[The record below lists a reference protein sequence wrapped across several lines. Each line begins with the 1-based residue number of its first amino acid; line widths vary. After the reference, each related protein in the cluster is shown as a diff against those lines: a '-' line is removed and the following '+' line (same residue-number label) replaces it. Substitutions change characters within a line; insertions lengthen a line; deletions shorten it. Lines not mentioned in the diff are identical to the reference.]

1 MSPQRSRAQ
10 AGDNP
15 VDTAVFPSWTGAVDR
30 WFTCPER
37 SSTGPSTPS
46 WGVDSAADLGRYR
59 LSPPSTAPTKTSEDN
74 FLSLQDTTLWGRT
87 RPVHDLTTME
97 IR

>member
-1 MSPQRSRAQ
+1 MSSLRSRAQ

-15 VDTAVFPSWTGAVDR
+15 VDTAAFSAWTGAVVPL
-30 WFTCPER
+30 FTCLEQW
-37 SSTGPSTPS
+37 STGPSTPS
-46 WGVDSAADLGRYR
+46 RDADSAADLGRYR